1 VGFGIEDCLAPQRK
15 NVYRLKMVG
24 AERYADGQGEVG
36 FGGLRTQR
44 FDD

>member
-24 AERYADGQGEVG
+24 AERYADRQG
-36 FGGLRTQR
+36 GGTLAG
-44 FDD
+44 